1 MYVVAGFHKVVV
13 DIRAFRGLPI
23 DSSDDE
29 DDGAGEHFVDSV
41 EISNSIWC
49 LDLKSWL
56 WTKLQPGGDPPLKC
70 DKTAVWA
77 FRDKV
82 KEREMICSILIP
94 SVL

>member
-29 DDGAGEHFVDSV
+29 DEASEEHWVPSV

-56 WTKLQPGGDPPLKC
+56 WTKLQPGGDPPLQC
-70 DKTAVWA
+70 DKTAAWA
-77 FRDKV
+77 FRDKAG
-82 KEREMICSILIP
+82 KLQR
-94 SVL
+94 